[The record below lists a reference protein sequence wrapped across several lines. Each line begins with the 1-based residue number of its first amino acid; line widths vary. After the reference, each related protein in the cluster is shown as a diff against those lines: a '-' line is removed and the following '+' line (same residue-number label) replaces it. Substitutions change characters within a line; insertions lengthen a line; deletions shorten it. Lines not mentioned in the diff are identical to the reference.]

1 MRTVW
6 RLCWLTTVA
15 VSLILATPSF
25 ATPSFNCASA
35 TQPDEIAI
43 CGSARLSELDDVI
56 AAAYA
61 WLKTLRGRPYADQIA
76 IPHWRARQA
85 CQSDARCIE
94 QREIEEIKAFQA
106 LGAPVSLPASPAGL
120 AASAPSFDCSKAKR
134 ADEIAI
140 CGDPRLGEL
149 DRLIAGADDALRSS
163 RGRESADAISIRF
176 WYQRGA
182 CQSDASCVGKVQ
194 IEELEAFQAA
204 GVSVDL
210 PFWARPAPTYQ
221 PTPIHVPTPAYTPT
235 PTYQPTPIYVPT
247 PINTPPPS
255 PVVPAPTPVA
265 AAGCDGSKRVAMVI
279 GEGAYRGSAA
289 LANPANDADDI
300 ARLLRE
306 KLCFQTIL
314 VKDADFET
322 LSAGVGELAQAA
334 EGADV
339 ALFYFSGH
347 GMQFQ
352 QVNYLLPTDAR
363 LANEYDLVHRSISAQ
378 DIVTLLAARA
388 KVVLVFLDACRS
400 DPIEDDFRRRM
411 AGQHREIAPTRGLA
425 PPVQTGAETMI
436 VYATRPNEIAAD
448 GTGRNS
454 PFTHAFLDVFATP
467 DKDIELVLRD
477 MAARVSDLTNGAQVP
492 QRLTELRHGLVLT
505 PRK

>member
-1 MRTVW
+1 M
-6 RLCWLTTVA
+6 A
-15 VSLILATPSF
+15 E
-25 ATPSFNCASA
+25 N
-35 TQPDEIAI
+35 
-43 CGSARLSELDDVI
+43 SAR
-56 AAAYA
+56 
-61 WLKTLRGRPYADQIA
+61 P
-76 IPHWRARQA
+76 
-85 CQSDARCIE
+85 
-94 QREIEEIKAFQA
+94 
-106 LGAPVSLPASPAGL
+106 
-120 AASAPSFDCSKAKR
+120 
-134 ADEIAI
+134 IAI
-140 CGDPRLGEL
+140 CGDPRLAEL
-149 DRLIAGADDALRSS
+149 DRLLDGAYKGVLGSQ
-163 RGRESADAISIRF
+163 GRAAADAIGIPY
-176 WYQRGA
+176 WNQRGA
-182 CQSDASCVGKVQ
+182 CQSDGSCIRSVQ

-221 PTPIHVPTPAYTPT
+221 PTPVHVPTPAYTPT
-235 PTYQPTPIYVPT
+235 PAFT
-247 PINTPPPS
+247 
-255 PVVPAPTPVA
+255 PTPVA
-265 AAGCDGSKRVAMVI
+265 TPAPSLPGLAPSPVAGEGCDGSKRVAMVI

-289 LANPANDADDI
+289 LANPVNDAEDI
-300 ARLLRE
+300 AQLLRE

-322 LSAGVGELAQAA
+322 LSAGIGEFAQAA

-411 AGQHREIAPTRGLA
+411 AGRHREIAPTRGLA

-492 QRLTELRHGLVLT
+492 QRLSELRRALVLAPT
-505 PRK
+505 K

>member
-134 ADEIAI
+134 ADETAI

-149 DRLIAGADDALRSS
+149 DRLIAGADDALRSG

-235 PTYQPTPIYVPT
+235 PV
-247 PINTPPPS
+247 NTPTPS

-425 PPVQTGAETMI
+425 PPRQTGAETMI

>member
-1 MRTVW
+1 M
-6 RLCWLTTVA
+6 
-15 VSLILATPSF
+15 
-25 ATPSFNCASA
+25 
-35 TQPDEIAI
+35 
-43 CGSARLSELDDVI
+43 
-56 AAAYA
+56 
-61 WLKTLRGRPYADQIA
+61 
-76 IPHWRARQA
+76 
-85 CQSDARCIE
+85 
-94 QREIEEIKAFQA
+94 
-106 LGAPVSLPASPAGL
+106 SLPAPPAG
-120 AASAPSFDCSKAKR
+120 AVASAPSFDCSKAKR

-182 CQSDASCVGKVQ
+182 CQSDAPCVGKVQ

-204 GVSVDL
+204 GVSLDL

-221 PTPIHVPTPAYTPT
+221 PTPIHVPTPTYTPT
-235 PTYQPTPIYVPT
+235 PV
-247 PINTPPPS
+247 NTPPPS

-314 VKDADFET
+314 VKDADLET

-425 PPVQTGAETMI
+425 PPVQTGAET
-436 VYATRPNEIAAD
+436 VGASLKPSLFPSPRLFAGRGRVRGLGEWPRLFNYAPILQT
-448 GTGRNS
+448 TMCFGRTVVRFKQSGYS
-454 PFTHAFLDVFATP
+454 PGPSPRL
-467 DKDIELVLRD
+467 
-477 MAARVSDLTNGAQVP
+477 SP
-492 QRLTELRHGLVLT
+492 QRGGVRGISHVFDRRAHQGANSVSAGRWTRRPGT
-505 PRK
+505 PI

>member
-1 MRTVW
+1 MRTAW
-6 RLCWLTTVA
+6 RLCGLTTVA
-15 VSLILATPSF
+15 LSLIWASPSF
-25 ATPSFNCASA
+25 GTPSFNCASA

-61 WLKTLRGRPYADQIA
+61 WLKSLRGRPYADQTA

-106 LGAPVSLPASPAGL
+106 LGAPVSLPASPAGA
-120 AASAPSFDCSKAKR
+120 AASAPSFDCSKAKH

-149 DRLIAGADDALRSS
+149 DRLIAGADGALRSS
-163 RGRESADAISIRF
+163 QGREAADAISIRF
-176 WYQRGA
+176 WYQRGS
-182 CQSDASCVGKVQ
+182 CQSDASCVGRVQ

-221 PTPIHVPTPAYTPT
+221 PTPIDVPTPAYTPT
-235 PTYQPTPIYVPT
+235 PTYTPTAVIT
-247 PINTPPPS
+247 PS
-255 PVVPAPTPVA
+255 PSPPLPTPTPVA
-265 AAGCDGSKRVAMVI
+265 AAGCDGSKRVALVI

-289 LANPANDADDI
+289 LPNPTNDANDI
-300 ARLLRE
+300 SQLLTQ
-306 KLCFQTIL
+306 KMCFQAIL
-314 VKDADFET
+314 VENADFET
-322 LSAGVGELAQAA
+322 LSAKIGEFAQAA

-347 GMQFQ
+347 GMQYQ
-352 QVNYLLPTDAR
+352 SVNYLLPIDAK
-363 LANEYDLVHRSISAQ
+363 LANEYDLVHRSLSAQ
-378 DIVTLLAARA
+378 DIVTLMAARA
-388 KVVLVFLDACRS
+388 KVALVFLDACRN
-400 DPIEDDFRRRM
+400 DPIEDEFRRRM
-411 AGQHREIAPTRGLA
+411 AGAHHDVGQLRGLA
-425 PPVQTGAETMI
+425 PPTQTGGETVV
-436 VYATRPNEIAAD
+436 VYSTRPNEIAAD

-454 PFTHAFLDVFATP
+454 PFTHAFLDVFDTP
-467 DKDIELVLRD
+467 DKDVELMLRD
-477 MAARVSDLTNGAQVP
+477 MAARVSVLTNGVQVP
-492 QRLTELRHGLVLT
+492 QRLSELRHPLVLT
-505 PRK
+505 PGK